1 MRSIKGY
8 KKDFL
13 LPILREMLLVRRFE
27 EKAGQ
32 MYGLRKIG
40 GFCHL
45 YNGQEAVSSGTAA
58 AMVKGVD
65 VLLTGYRDHGHA
77 LTMGITPNEV
87 MAELYGKVTGCS
99 KGKGGSMHLFSA
111 DKKMWGGNGIVGG
124 QIPVAT
130 GSAFAQKYLKT
141 GGATLC
147 FFGDGAIHQGAF
159 HESLNLAALW
169 KLPVLYLCENNQY
182 GMGTSVERASSVK
195 DLYIKGQAY
204 GIPSKQINGMD
215 VIEVY
220 EEVKSALEAIKRDSF
235 PQFFEVRTYRYRGH
249 SMSDPAKYRTKEETE
264 AYLAQDPINIL
275 KDRMVQ
281 EKMLTEEEFQEID
294 KEVKEIVAQ
303 SVEFAEN
310 SPEPDPS
317 EITTDIY
324 A

>member
-1 MRSIKGY
+1 MRPIKGY

-13 LPILREMLLVRRFE
+13 SEMLREMLLIRRFE

-45 YNGQEAVSSGTAA
+45 YNGQEAVSTGAAA

-77 LTMGITPNEV
+77 ISMGITPNAI
-87 MAELYGKVTGCS
+87 MAELYGKLTGCS

-111 DKKMWGGNGIVGG
+111 EKKMWGGNGIVGG

-141 GGATLC
+141 NGATLC

-182 GMGTSVERASSVK
+182 GMGTSLDRASSVK

-204 GIPSKQINGMD
+204 GIPSKQISGMD

-220 EEVKSALEAIKRDSF
+220 EEVKEALEAIKKESF
-235 PQFFEVRTYRYRGH
+235 PRFLEVKTYRYRGH

-264 AYLAQDPINIL
+264 AYMAQDPIILL
-275 KDRMVQ
+275 KDRMIQ
-281 EKMLTEEEFQEID
+281 EKMLTEDEFQGMD

-310 SPEPDPS
+310 SPEPDYS
-317 EITTDIY
+317 EITTDIL